1 MTPTRTFKIIACS
14 IAAFGLTAGAAYAGS
29 GKDCDEKHKTT
40 AMKTEAAAPNATAV
54 LDASTEAT
62 KEKSHKMHAP
72 LTVEQATA
80 KCKKYGADD
89 IDACVAKKME
99 KYGPKS

>member
-1 MTPTRTFKIIACS
+1 MTPTRTLKILACS
-14 IAAFGLTAGAAYAGS
+14 VIAVGLSTGIAHSGE
-29 GKDCDEKHKTT
+29 GKDCDKKYETT

-54 LDASTEAT
+54 LDASA
-62 KEKSHKMHAP
+62 EKSKAAHAP